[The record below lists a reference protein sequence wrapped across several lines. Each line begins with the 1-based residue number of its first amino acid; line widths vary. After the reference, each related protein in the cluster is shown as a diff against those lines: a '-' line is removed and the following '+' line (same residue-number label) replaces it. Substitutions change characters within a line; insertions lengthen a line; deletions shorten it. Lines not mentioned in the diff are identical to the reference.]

1 MNKKLLIT
9 LTGLL
14 FVGMIF
20 TAIPAYAQD
29 QEVISIGEVS
39 DPGIL
44 PDSPFYFLK
53 GWGRTIGMFFTFNN
67 VAKAELELRFA
78 NEDALAVQKLCE
90 EGKCELA
97 EKHCEKFQ
105 ERFQRVI
112 QRIEEAKQKGKD
124 IDALTEKLKDNHLRQ
139 QQVLGRV
146 LEKSPEQAKEGIL
159 RAIENSAFGL
169 ENAIEKTHGK
179 HKMEQFREE
188 LNLQIR
194 NMGEETQLRIQ
205 ERLER
210 KRQKPEEMP
219 VGEPEQKEPGQKEPA
234 QEESGQQE
242 PQQQEPSQKQPQQQ
256 EPAQREPSQKEP
268 QQKESVR

>member
-9 LTGLL
+9 LAVLL
-14 FVGMIF
+14 FVGLVF
-20 TAIPAYAQD
+20 TAIPAYAQEE
-29 QEVISIGEVS
+29 EVVSIGEVS

-53 GWGRTIGMFFTFNN
+53 GWGRAVGMFFTFNP
-67 VAKAELELRFA
+67 VKKADLELRFA
-78 NEDALAVQKLCE
+78 NEDALAIEKLCDKGE
-90 EGKCELA
+90 CELA
-97 EKHCEKFQ
+97 EKFCEKFQ

-112 QRIEEAKQKGKD
+112 QRTEQAKQKGKD
-124 IDALTEKLKDNHLRQ
+124 VEGLIEKLKENQLRQ

-159 RAIENSAFGL
+159 KAIENSAFGL
-169 ENAIEKTHGK
+169 ENAIEKTQGK

-210 KRQKPEEMP
+210 KRQKPEEVP
-219 VGEPEQKEPGQKEPA
+219 VGEPQQKEPEQKEPSQREPGQR
-234 QEESGQQE
+234 
-242 PQQQEPSQKQPQQQ
+242 

-268 QQKESVR
+268 QQKGPIR